1 MVMFHKYEVRVKP
14 GTSPALT
21 LYAPDWESLVQNGDY
36 RQLIEDNRP
45 YRLQLTDISIWYRNG
60 EDNRNATEEEISAWT
75 QDDEYIHMP
84 QMEIHSPM
92 YYYPSFGDETILV
105 PLREKL
111 QNEYAEYLAEWKTA
125 YGESREAFLSRIG
138 EVCTV
143 KTVYH
148 NLLNCCDCY
157 PQAYMKELAEE
168 ERPLRTLARFY
179 DKLGRFDIEPEAAD
193 MLEMLEESR
202 NLIGKYYAAEE
213 RATHTNDHEQLMAIL
228 DENLDRENL
237 ANEQSWQ
244 TLDFDGT
251 LDKAM
256 EIYTMCQLYHTL
268 RNEKHLYPAEKLDIA
283 AQFAKPMEDEKS
295 GTVGPRDM
303 YSYSLKEIRG
313 ILPQM
318 YPDTVPE
325 PDPWEKTIP
334 VFSHSDD
341 EQDEEMSM
349 EMNL

>member
-1 MVMFHKYEVRVKP
+1 MDK
-14 GTSPALT
+14 
-21 LYAPDWESLVQNGDY
+21 
-36 RQLIEDNRP
+36 DNS
-45 YRLQLTDISIWYRNG
+45 YVF
-60 EDNRNATEEEISAWT
+60 
-75 QDDEYIHMP
+75 MP
-84 QMEIHSPM
+84 QMEIHSPR

-111 QNEYAEYLAEWKTA
+111 QNDYAEYLAEWETV

-148 NLLNCCDCY
+148 NLLNCCDYY

-179 DKLGRFDIEPEAAD
+179 DKQGRFAIELEAAD
-193 MLEMLEESR
+193 MLEILEGNRSE
-202 NLIGKYYAAEE
+202 IGKYYAAEE
-213 RATHTNDHEQLMAIL
+213 RAAHTNDHEQLMAIL
-228 DENLDRENL
+228 DESLDRENL
-237 ANEQSWQ
+237 TNEQSWQ

-256 EIYTMCQLYHTL
+256 EIYTLRQLYHTL
-268 RNEKHLYPAEKLDIA
+268 RHEKHLYPAEKLDIA
-283 AQFAKPMEDEKS
+283 AQFANPMENEKS
-295 GTVGPRDM
+295 GMVGPRDM
-303 YSYSLKEIRG
+303 YSYSLTEIRG

-325 PDPWEKTIP
+325 PDPWEKTIH
-334 VFSHSDD
+334 VFSDSDD